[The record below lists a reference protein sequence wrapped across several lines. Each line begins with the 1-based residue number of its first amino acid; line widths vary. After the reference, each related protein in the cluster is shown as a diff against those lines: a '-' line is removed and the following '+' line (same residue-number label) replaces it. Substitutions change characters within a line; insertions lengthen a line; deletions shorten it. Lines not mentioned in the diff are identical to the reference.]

1 MQINWVQY
9 FTVLMDGIR
18 VQNPFN
24 LTNEIVSVTDLGY
37 FLNLASVLANAR
49 LETIRE
55 YSFCATF
62 ICHPQIKSFCTEM
75 TLNDG

>member
-1 MQINWVQY
+1 MQINWMQY
-9 FTVLMDGIR
+9 FTVLMDGIH

-24 LTNEIVSVTDLGY
+24 ITNEIVSVTDLGY

-55 YSFCATF
+55 Y
-62 ICHPQIKSFCTEM
+62 
-75 TLNDG
+75 